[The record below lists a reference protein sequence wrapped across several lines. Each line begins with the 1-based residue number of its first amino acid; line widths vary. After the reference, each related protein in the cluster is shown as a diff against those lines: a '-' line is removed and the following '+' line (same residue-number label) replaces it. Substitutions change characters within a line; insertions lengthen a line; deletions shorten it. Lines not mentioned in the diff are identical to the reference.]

1 MIFIHDLK
9 DWSEKQLYNVIYLN
23 TKSLFDLLF
32 SVSKKKKKKIKNK
45 KFLFFII
52 KVDVPNQHKLI
63 SFILKSI

>member
-32 SVSKKKKKKIKNK
+32 SVSKKKKKIFTIIW
-45 KFLFFII
+45 FLFFII